1 MPKKSP
7 KFILNLD
14 LLKSQ
19 GTPQQLFTKFLG
31 WALSA
36 GRYLIIFVEII
47 VLAAFLTR
55 FKFDA
60 ELSDTKEAIENQI
73 PYIDSLAPDE
83 VKIRR
88 LQFQIATIKEKKK
101 QLLDFSQVFEAISNQ
116 VPAGITLTNIGIE
129 QSLGGLNVRLSG
141 KATNDLELASFV
153 AGLKGDSKFS
163 GISLKSVALEGGF
176 ISFTITGPIN
186 LSGVAGNNL

>member
-19 GTPQQLFTKFLG
+19 GSPQQLFTKLLG
-31 WALSA
+31 WTLSA

-88 LQFQIATIKEKKK
+88 LQLQIATIKEKKTK
-101 QLLDFSQVFEAISNQ
+101 LLDFSQVLEAISNQ
-116 VPAGITLTNIGIE
+116 VPAGVTLTNIGIE
-129 QSLGGLNVRLSG
+129 QSLSGLDIRLNG

-153 AGLKGDSKFS
+153 AGLKDDSRFS
-163 GISLKSVALEGGF
+163 GISLKSVALEGSS
-176 ISFTITGPIN
+176 ISFAITGPIL